1 MELEFTERK
10 IVVGLIVST
19 QYLQKMSPFW
29 KYEII
34 KNQELRT
41 ISNWCWDHFEKYGVA
56 PDFDI
61 ESIFVYHRDSGHI
74 SNDQSELISKILS
87 MASNEFGRGEKFV
100 VSCLYDQTVEYFKKI
115 ETIRHTEK
123 VQNLIDSEKVLEAER
138 LQKNFQTSTFEI
150 SSGVSIGSELS
161 LNIIGE
167 FFNKKTQTVLSFPGD
182 FGKLVNEHMVRSG
195 FVAFMGAEKI
205 GKTFL
210 LLEMALRAVMQ
221 NKSNVAFFAA
231 GDMSEKQIAKRIS
244 TYLTLSNEN
253 EKYCKEHWAPRGDC
267 VLNQLSL
274 CKQTGRA
281 SKFGVYSGLSLDS
294 WNEDRQRY
302 EEYDN
307 LVHLA
312 KNNKN
317 YKNCNGIGCEYRKGT
332 VWLALEEE
340 HQPLNA
346 DLAINA
352 SKKFLDEYKRILRIK
367 SYGTGTL
374 TTAEMNRQLDEWEKE
389 DGFVPEVVV
398 CDYADIMTADEQDF
412 RHRQNQIWM
421 GLRGIGIV
429 RDCLVI
435 TATWS
440 DAESYKRNK
449 LNLSNFSNDMEKY
462 SHVTAMWSLNRD
474 PNGREKK
481 LGILRIC
488 EFLVRDGAFDPDDD
502 VCILQDLSI
511 GRPFIGSYKKIKND

>member
-1 MELEFTERK
+1 MDLEFIERK
-10 IVVGLIVST
+10 MIVGLIVST
-19 QYLQKMSPFW
+19 EYLQRMRQFW

-34 KNQELRT
+34 ESQELRT
-41 ISNWCWDHFEKYGVA
+41 ISKWCWDHFEKYGTA
-56 PDFDI
+56 PDSDI

-74 SNDQSELISKILS
+74 SADQSELISKILS
-87 MASNEFGRGEKFV
+87 RASADFGRGEKFGV
-100 VSCLYDQTVEYFKKI
+100 TYLYDQTVEYFKKREI
-115 ETIRHTEK
+115 IRHTEK
-123 VQNLIDSEKVLEAER
+123 VQDLIDSGRVLEAEK
-138 LQKNFQTSTFEI
+138 LQKNFQASTFEI
-150 SSGVSIGSELS
+150 SSGVSVGSELYS
-161 LNIIGE
+161 NMLME
-167 FFNKKTQTVLSFPGD
+167 VFNKKTQNVLSFPGD

-195 FVAFMGAEKI
+195 FVAFMGAEKR

-231 GDMSEKQIAKRIS
+231 GDMTEKQIAKRIS

-267 VLNQLSL
+267 VLNQLNL

-294 WNEDRQRY
+294 WNEDKQRY

-317 YKNCNGIGCEYRKGT
+317 YKNCNGIGCEHRKGT
-332 VWLALEEE
+332 VWLSLEEE
-340 HQPLNA
+340 HQALNA

-352 SKKFLDEYKRILRIK
+352 SKKFFDEYKRILRIK

-374 TTAEMNRQLDEWEKE
+374 TTAEMNRQLNEWEKE
-389 DGFVPEVVV
+389 DGFVPEIVI
-398 CDYADIMTADEQDF
+398 CDYADIMSADEQDF

-435 TATWS
+435 TATQA
-440 DAESYKRNK
+440 DAESYKLNK
-449 LNLSNFSNDMEKY
+449 LNLSNFSNDKRKY
-462 SHVTAMWSLNRD
+462 SHVTAMWSLNGD
-474 PNGREKK
+474 PKGREKK
-481 LGILRIC
+481 LGILRIG
-488 EFLVRDGAFDPDDD
+488 ELLVREGEFDPEGE

-511 GRPFIGSYKKIKND
+511 GRPFIGSYKK